1 MHISV
6 DHKKKYLSRRVIE
19 IEELKQCLLNDDFN
33 IAIGIGHK
41 LKGNGET
48 FGYPL
53 ISQLGIEIEQ
63 AGIYKDKDK
72 LTDAIEKLK
81 FYVGENLIKIH

>member
-1 MHISV
+1 M
-6 DHKKKYLSRRVIE
+6 
-19 IEELKQCLLNDDFN
+19 LNDDFN